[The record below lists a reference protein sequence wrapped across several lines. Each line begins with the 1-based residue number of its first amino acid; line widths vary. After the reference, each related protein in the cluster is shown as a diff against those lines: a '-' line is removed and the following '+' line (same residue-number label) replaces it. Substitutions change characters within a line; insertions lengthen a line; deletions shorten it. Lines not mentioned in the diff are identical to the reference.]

1 MNWQAIVDFDGTI
14 TLQDTT
20 DQLLE
25 RFADPRWHEIE
36 EEWLAG
42 CIGSREC
49 MARQIELLRMTP
61 DELDRFA
68 AAVAI
73 DWSFKS
79 FVRLCERR
87 EIRLTI
93 ASDGLDHVIRAV
105 LARAGL
111 SHLPVVANRL
121 TWRGGNR
128 WQLESPHARADCR
141 SASGTCKCAASRG
154 HHGLTLVVGDGRSDQ
169 CVAEEADFV
178 FAKGKLAAH
187 CRARNLPHRPIADFA
202 QATAFMEDLLTQA
215 PEPAAIPVLK
225 EEFHE

>member
-1 MNWQAIVDFDGTI
+1 MHWQAIVDFDGTI
-14 TLQDTT
+14 TLQDTA

-25 RFADPRWHEIE
+25 RFADPRWQEIE

-42 CIGSREC
+42 LIGSREC
-49 MARQIELLRMTP
+49 MARQIDLVRMTP
-61 DELDRFA
+61 DALDRFA
-68 AAVAI
+68 ADVAI

-93 ASDGLDHVIRAV
+93 ASDGLDRIIRAV
-105 LARAGL
+105 LTRAGL

-121 TWRGGNR
+121 VWRGDDR
-128 WQLESPHARADCR
+128 WQLESPHARGDCR
-141 SASGTCKCAASRG
+141 SASGTCKCAAASCG

-178 FAKGKLAAH
+178 FAKGKLADH
-187 CRARNLPHRPIADFA
+187 CRARNLPHRPITDFA
-202 QATAFMEDLLTQA
+202 EAAAFMEDLLAQA
-215 PEPAAIPVLK
+215 PEPAAIP
-225 EEFHE
+225 F